1 MTQDMMTLR
10 TLLEKT
16 SDADLLR
23 EMIGFTAE
31 RLMALE
37 VWLRHAQFLPEARL
51 SQVMGVLFG
60 ARVSPATLAA
70 MSRRAAARLRC
81 AAAHIQDLAASKAR
95 VKHLDE
101 TGLRVGGRTRWL
113 HAICTPLLAAYRV
126 SERRG
131 AVLPGVTGVAVHDHW
146 QCYWPMEGVE
156 HALCNAHR
164 LRELQALVEF
174 DKEGWAGRM
183 QQFLRRAW
191 RVARLVRERDIAV
204 PGRLLARL
212 ARGYDRLLVEA
223 LAFHE
228 SQPPLSPPRPGRR
241 GAPRRRKG
249 HNLALRLHDDET
261 APENAPACARTRPCA
276 S

>member
-51 SQVMGVLFG
+51 SQVMAVLFG

-146 QCYWPMEGVE
+146 QCYWPMAGVE

-174 DKEGWAGRM
+174 DKEDWARRL
-183 QQFLRRAW
+183 QRLLLRAW
-191 RVARLVRERDIAV
+191 RVARIAREKDIGV
-204 PGRLLARL
+204 PARLLARL
-212 ARGYDRLLVEA
+212 RPAACRGDGI
-223 LAFHE
+223 
-228 SQPPLSPPRPGRR
+228 P
-241 GAPRRRKG
+241 
-249 HNLALRLHDDET
+249 
-261 APENAPACARTRPCA
+261 
-276 S
+276 

>member
-174 DKEGWAGRM
+174 DKEDWAGRM

-191 RVARLVRERDIAV
+191 RVARLARERDIAV

-212 ARGYDRLLVEA
+212 RAATTGCLSRRWRSMRASRRSRL
-223 LAFHE
+223 
-228 SQPPLSPPRPGRR
+228 PGRADAGPR
-241 GAPRRRKG
+241 GGARATTS
-249 HNLALRLHDDET
+249 LC
-261 APENAPACARTRPCA
+261 ACMSARTRPCA